1 MSPQP
6 AWLEGY
12 ATCRYDWAPMS
23 TRRAFYRRI
32 GIVESLFNTDGT
44 DFEGRADLTIHLHVE
59 ARAFLTPQ
67 ALRAR
72 IWLVWSVM
80 RQKHVLLSSRVA
92 TTHDVFPRCLVQDTP
107 SDRFYVFEPS
117 KDIDS
122 MRDEAARHMVF
133 VEDHYPHVN
142 GDEFF
147 VHTLNSSRHI
157 DASQALSKLY
167 VMPIGRGQG
176 GLYQLHFM
184 FIAGHE
190 IVDGLTSMR
199 WMSDFIDLLNRSENQ
214 LLLETQK
221 LCATSPVERLPPAQ
235 ESRYPPVSGSRARQR
250 WAWLLS
256 RILRHTRRAPPTSFQ
271 NPLRRRAPLT
281 KATAL
286 EPKFS
291 KVMDYSRTPPLNT
304 YPLRALL
311 SGASTKR
318 LSRICRSAR
327 ISIGSGCFALVAVVM
342 MLLEERRNPAVPPHQ
357 RLPFVGSFPINP
369 RPFLTGGAPT
379 TGKEDS
385 LMLAFSDGI
394 TLPFLPSDLDLEG
407 RIRLLGKQAHRQ
419 LRQYQKRPRSLA
431 GEEVRLGS
439 RSPAQLIPLLYLNT
453 MEYLERKSQ
462 PGRRRGWAIQ
472 GAYPAQMGSPAT
484 CGVSSVGDRGS
495 IISSGKYDTSK
506 RPPQGGLVAD
516 FRNLETTVRARDGEF
531 LVGVVGDK
539 DCLRFG
545 VSYDGCGIDPDLA
558 NEWKTII
565 ESILDGPGSPSS
577 ERGEDTSTKPD
588 NTAGDGRPQIRDSR
602 RLSRL

>member
-1 MSPQP
+1 
-6 AWLEGY
+6 
-12 ATCRYDWAPMS
+12 MS
-23 TRRAFYRRI
+23 TRPAFYRRI
-32 GIVESLFNTDGT
+32 GVVESLFNTDGI

-59 ARAFLTPQ
+59 ARASLALE

-72 IWLVWSVM
+72 IWLVWSIM

-92 TTHDVFPRCLVQDTP
+92 TAPDVFPHLLPDTP

-117 KDIDS
+117 QDVES
-122 MRDEAARHMVF
+122 MREEASRHMVF
-133 VEDHYPHVN
+133 VEDHYPQVN
-142 GDEFF
+142 SDEFF
-147 VHTLNSSRHI
+147 VHTLNSSRNI
-157 DASQALSKLY
+157 DESKALSKLY
-167 VMPIGRGQG
+167 VMPIGCDQA

-199 WMSDFIDLLNRSENQ
+199 WMSDFIDLLNQSEDQ
-214 LLLETQK
+214 LLFETQK
-221 LCATSPVERLPPAQ
+221 LCAASPVERLPPAQ
-235 ESRYPPVSGSRARQR
+235 ESLYPLVPGACARQR
-250 WAWLLS
+250 WSWLLT
-256 RILRHTRRAPPTSFQ
+256 RILRHTRRPPPPSFQ
-271 NPLRRRAPLT
+271 NPLRQQTPLT
-281 KATAL
+281 EATAL

-291 KVMDYSRTPPLNT
+291 KVIDYSRTPPLNT

-311 SGASTKR
+311 SGSSTKR

-327 ISIGSGCFALVAVVM
+327 ISIGSGCFALVAIVM
-342 MLLEERRNPAVPPHQ
+342 MLLEERRNPSIPPHQ
-357 RLPFVGSFPINP
+357 RPPFVGSFPINP
-369 RPFLTGGAPT
+369 RPFLTGAPT

-394 TLPFLPSDLDLEG
+394 TLPFLPSDPDLEG

-431 GEEVRLGS
+431 GEVQLGS
-439 RSPAQLIPLLYLNT
+439 RSPTQLIPLLYLNT

-472 GAYPAQMGSPAT
+472 GAYPARQSSLAT

-495 IISSGKYDTSK
+495 IISSGKYDTGK
-506 RPPQGGLVAD
+506 LPPPGELVAD

-539 DCLRFG
+539 DRLRFG

-558 NEWKTII
+558 DEWKTII
-565 ESILDGPGSPSS
+565 ETILDGPEPPPP
-577 ERGEDTSTKPD
+577 ERAEDTSTKAD
-588 NTAGDGRPQIRDSR
+588 NIGVDSLPEVGDSR
-602 RLSRL
+602 RLSKL